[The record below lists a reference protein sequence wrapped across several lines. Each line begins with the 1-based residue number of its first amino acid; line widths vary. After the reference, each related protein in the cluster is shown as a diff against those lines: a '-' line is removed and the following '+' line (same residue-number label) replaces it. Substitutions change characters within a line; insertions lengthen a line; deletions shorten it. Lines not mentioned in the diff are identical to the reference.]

1 MKRKIFIMGAST
13 GIGKAL
19 AINYASDN
27 TILGLGARRVELLE
41 ELKEECELRN
51 CETFIYEND
60 VNIPLDCERSAQDF
74 INKAKGIDIIIA
86 NSGVGSSDHL
96 FSGSSEKINNV
107 LHTNI
112 LGVTNTILPFL
123 FEMQKQKQGK
133 VVVVSSVA
141 SFIPIPHKGGYSASK
156 VAVRRLFDSWRPILS
171 DYGIDA
177 ISICPGFI
185 DTPMTKKILFKP
197 FLKDVNSAAL
207 AFIRAIDKNKE
218 TYVYPWQMS
227 VLTRLINLLPQ
238 FIIDSLIY
246 RSKNR
251 ITKYDKN

>member
-19 AINYASDN
+19 AINYASHN
-27 TILGLGARRVELLE
+27 TILGLGARRIELLE
-41 ELKEECELRN
+41 ELKEECESRN

-112 LGVTNTILPFL
+112 LGVTNTIVPFL
-123 FEMQKQKQGK
+123 IQMQKQKQGK

-141 SFIPIPHKGGYSASK
+141 SFIPIPHKG
-156 VAVRRLFDSWRPILS
+156 L
-171 DYGIDA
+171 
-177 ISICPGFI
+177 
-185 DTPMTKKILFKP
+185 
-197 FLKDVNSAAL
+197 
-207 AFIRAIDKNKE
+207 
-218 TYVYPWQMS
+218 
-227 VLTRLINLLPQ
+227 
-238 FIIDSLIY
+238 SLIH
-246 RSKNR
+246 
-251 ITKYDKN
+251 I

>member
-1 MKRKIFIMGAST
+1 MGAST

-74 INKAKGIDIIIA
+74 IRKAKGIDIIIA

-171 DYGIDA
+171 DNGIDA

-197 FLKDVNSAAL
+197 FLKDVNTAAF
-207 AFIRAIDKNKE
+207 AFIKAIEKNKR

-227 VLTRLINLLPQ
+227 VITKLINLLPQ
-238 FIIDSLIY
+238 FIIDSLVY

>member
-74 INKAKGIDIIIA
+74 IRKAKGIDIIIA

-112 LGVTNTILPFL
+112 LGVTNTILPF
-123 FEMQKQKQGK
+123 FNSNAE
-133 VVVVSSVA
+133 
-141 SFIPIPHKGGYSASK
+141 
-156 VAVRRLFDSWRPILS
+156 
-171 DYGIDA
+171 
-177 ISICPGFI
+177 
-185 DTPMTKKILFKP
+185 TK
-197 FLKDVNSAAL
+197 
-207 AFIRAIDKNKE
+207 
-218 TYVYPWQMS
+218 
-227 VLTRLINLLPQ
+227 TR
-238 FIIDSLIY
+238 
-246 RSKNR
+246 
-251 ITKYDKN
+251 